1 MNAERP
7 IGRKTEREIQLHSR
21 HIFITRNILNL
32 LNCRS
37 SFAAIALFNLQI
49 LGRNH
54 YRTYWKRNLTEPFQT
69 CHIPCRGHPSRTV
82 SELKKNT
89 ITLSVIRDGFCKK
102 NWKSWIV
109 QLGLTY
115 NKVFNDFFPKIFE
128 LNNSAM
134 IGKLDLQIKKLS
146 LGFVINIYLAYICM
160 SLCLSPYKSLGF
172 KLQVGRPKKLSSAKD
187 VWVTLKW
194 QFL

>member
-1 MNAERP
+1 MR
-7 IGRKTEREIQLHSR
+7 
-21 HIFITRNILNL
+21 
-32 LNCRS
+32 RS
-37 SFAAIALFNLQI
+37 SFTAIALFNLQT
-49 LGRNH
+49 LGTNH
-54 YRTYWKRNLTEPFQT
+54 CRTYWKRNLIEPFQT
-69 CHIPCRGHPSRTV
+69 CYIPCRDHPSRTV

-89 ITLSVIRDGFCKK
+89 IPLSVIGDGFCKK

-115 NKVFNDFFPKIFE
+115 NKIFNDFFLRIFE

-146 LGFVINIYLAYICM
+146 LVFIINVCLAYICM
-160 SLCLSPYKSLGF
+160 SLCLPPYKSLGF

-187 VWVTLKW
+187 MCG
-194 QFL
+194 